1 MFRQFLL
8 RLGVLGVTAG
18 LEITE
23 QQVEHHLAVASYR
36 EDKGSPTHEC
46 DWKVDHFVDNRTCSV
61 CVIIEDRCFN

>member
-18 LEITE
+18 LEVTE
-23 QQVEHHLAVASYR
+23 QVEHHLAAASYR

-46 DWKVDHFVDNRTCSV
+46 DRKVDHFVDNRTCSV
-61 CVIIEDRCFN
+61 CFIIEDRCFN